1 MMPMLTVDKEVQRL
15 VATIRRDFEANRL
28 RIPSLPDIA
37 LRVRQA
43 IEQENHSAR
52 HIAEIIQFDPAIAAR
67 VIQLANSVLFRG
79 SRKIENTLEA
89 VARIGLNTVRDL
101 TISLSMQQVMESSN
115 EQITLKMRQLWQHSV
130 YVAAIS
136 RVLGRIG
143 PELEPDRALLAG
155 LLHDIGAIP
164 VLIYAESSPEL
175 IYQPSLLEQLI
186 EKLRGRLGVMLLRRW
201 EFADSIAII
210 PMEVDRWQR
219 NPRAMPD
226 YADVVLLANIFAN
239 FGRSKRYSGPPLH
252 TLPAFNKFPLG
263 ALGAEGGVEIL
274 EEAKDEIKA
283 VLRVLGGSSL

>member
-101 TISLSMQQVMESSN
+101 TS
-115 EQITLKMRQLWQHSV
+115 
-130 YVAAIS
+130 AS
-136 RVLGRIG
+136 RCSR
-143 PELEPDRALLAG
+143 
-155 LLHDIGAIP
+155 
-164 VLIYAESSPEL
+164 
-175 IYQPSLLEQLI
+175 
-186 EKLRGRLGVMLLRRW
+186 
-201 EFADSIAII
+201 
-210 PMEVDRWQR
+210 
-219 NPRAMPD
+219 
-226 YADVVLLANIFAN
+226 
-239 FGRSKRYSGPPLH
+239 
-252 TLPAFNKFPLG
+252 
-263 ALGAEGGVEIL
+263 
-274 EEAKDEIKA
+274 
-283 VLRVLGGSSL
+283 